1 MNGKLHILYIK
12 KEFQESFQGKFLAKM
27 NFLEICFLTAMIGKV
42 TENCM
47 YCFNSLNQNL

>member
-1 MNGKLHILYIK
+1 MYKKRISGIILGKI
-12 KEFQESFQGKFLAKM
+12 LAKM
-27 NFLEICFLTAMIGKV
+27 NFLEIYFLTAMIGKV